1 MLNKSTLKTMEILEK
16 ISNSKNG
23 MTITQLSKKLEIPRS
38 TVDDIV
44 KALVSKKYL
53 YCSDESLKLYQL
65 GNKIFELSL
74 KMRDKREVL
83 DIVTPFLKEL
93 VDEFNDTLFFGLK
106 DGDDV
111 LYLSKM
117 ESSKTVRTTAVLG
130 SRKPFYYTGLGKA
143 ILSTYSEKDLDEY
156 IARTKLEPRT
166 DYTIIEPEKLK
177 EDILGAK
184 RRGYSTDYREGDI
197 EVSCVAAPIYQ
208 EGKIFGAISLAGLYT
223 TIDEEETKR
232 RGKKIKDTAEKI
244 SEILS

>member
-1 MLNKSTLKTMEILEK
+1 
-16 ISNSKNG
+16 
-23 MTITQLSKKLEIPRS
+23 
-38 TVDDIV
+38 
-44 KALVSKKYL
+44 
-53 YCSDESLKLYQL
+53 
-65 GNKIFELSL
+65 
-74 KMRDKREVL
+74 MRDKREVL

-130 SRKPFYYTGLGKA
+130 SRKSFYYTGLGKA

>member
-1 MLNKSTLKTMEILEK
+1 
-16 ISNSKNG
+16 
-23 MTITQLSKKLEIPRS
+23 MTITQLSKELEIPRS

-208 EGKIFGAISLAGLYT
+208 EGKYL
-223 TIDEEETKR
+223 EQ
-232 RGKKIKDTAEKI
+232 
-244 SEILS
+244 

>member
-1 MLNKSTLKTMEILEK
+1 M
-16 ISNSKNG
+16 
-23 MTITQLSKKLEIPRS
+23 
-38 TVDDIV
+38 
-44 KALVSKKYL
+44 
-53 YCSDESLKLYQL
+53 
-65 GNKIFELSL
+65 
-74 KMRDKREVL
+74 
-83 DIVTPFLKEL
+83 
-93 VDEFNDTLFFGLK
+93 
-106 DGDDV
+106 

-130 SRKPFYYTGLGKA
+130 SRKSFYYTGLGKA